1 MAEEKTIARKSE
13 DSDDGGLRLDFD
25 ISGMTCA
32 ACARRVESTLATHPG
47 VSRAGVNFALERA
60 TVAVDEAA
68 RADDLI
74 AAVRGAGYD
83 LSLRDRE
90 QGATSP
96 EADADD
102 RTRSAGKR
110 FLVALAFSLPAVV
123 VAMVLPMSEWVGWM
137 QFGLITPVQFWA
149 AAPFLKGAW
158 ANARHRA
165 ANMDTLVALGTLS
178 AYIYSVYAL
187 LTGMHIYFEIIGV
200 LVTFLL
206 LGKYLELRSRSR
218 ASRAISSLMEMGAKE
233 ARVIRSSLE
242 VTIPADEVMP
252 GDLMSVRPGE
262 RFPTDGELR
271 EGETAVDES
280 MLTGEP
286 VPVDKEPGDRVY
298 GATINSWGS
307 VLVEATAVGSDT
319 ALAQIARLVAEA
331 QVRKAPIER
340 AVDRVAAVFVPVVL
354 GIAALTFVAW
364 LVTGGSLESAVISS
378 VAVLIIACPCAMGL
392 ATPAAVMVG
401 TGRGAQLGI
410 LIKGGDVLER
420 SGKLDLVVLDKTG
433 TLTKGEMELT
443 DVRPA
448 PGVAAEEVLHLAASV
463 EAGSEHPIGSAI
475 VRGARARGIETS
487 PVTGFRSTTG
497 AGVEGLVNGGSVTVG
512 RRAGED
518 DEGPADA
525 GRPAADGATLVWA
538 RRDGRPLGALAVSD
552 TLRPGATDA
561 VARLHDLGLE
571 TVLLTGDNDTTAQAV
586 GAEVGVG
593 RVVAD
598 VRPEDKVAE
607 IRRLQ
612 STGAKV
618 AMAGDGIN
626 DAPAL
631 AQADLGIAL
640 GSGTDVAIEASD
652 LTLVGGDPR
661 SIAAAIDL
669 SRRTM
674 RTIKQNLFWAFAY
687 NVAAIPL
694 AALGYLDPAIAGIAM
709 AFSSVSVITNALRLR
724 RFHPAR

>member
-1 MAEEKTIARKSE
+1 MVDKGTIAREGDESAI
-13 DSDDGGLRLDFD
+13 RLDFD
-25 ISGMTCA
+25 VAGMTCA

-47 VSRAGVNFALERA
+47 VASAGVNFVLERA
-60 TVAVDEAA
+60 TVAVDEAG
-68 RADDLI
+68 RAGDLV

-83 LSLRDRE
+83 LSLRDQE
-90 QGATSP
+90 QGDATA
-96 EADADD
+96 EGDADD
-102 RTRSAGKR
+102 RTRLAGKR
-110 FLVALAFSLPAVV
+110 FLISLAFSLPAVFV
-123 VAMVLPMSEWVGWM
+123 GMALPMSDWVRWM

-149 AAPFLKGAW
+149 AAPFLMGAW

-178 AYIYSVYAL
+178 AYLYSIFAL
-187 LTGMHIYFEIIGV
+187 LAGMHIYFEIVGV
-200 LVTFLL
+200 LVTFIL

-233 ARVIRSSLE
+233 AYVIRSGRE
-242 VTIPADEVMP
+242 VTIPAEDVVP
-252 GDLMSVRPGE
+252 GDLMVVRPGE

-307 VLVEATAVGSDT
+307 VVVEATAVGSDT

-331 QVRKAPIER
+331 QVRKAPVER
-340 AVDRVAAVFVPVVL
+340 AVDRVAAIFVPVVL
-354 GIAALTFVAW
+354 GIAALTFVGW
-364 LVTGGSLESAVISS
+364 LATGGSLESAVISA
-378 VAVLIIACPCAMGL
+378 VAVLIIACPCALGL

-433 TLTKGEMELT
+433 TLTKGEMELI
-443 DVRPA
+443 DVEPA
-448 PGVAAEEVLHLAASV
+448 PGVSADELLHLAASV
-463 EAGSEHPIGSAI
+463 EAGSEHPIGNAI
-475 VRGARARGIETS
+475 VRGALERGIQPS
-487 PVTGFRSTTG
+487 PTKGFRSTTG
-497 AGVEGLVNGGSVTVG
+497 AGVEGRVNGEIVTVG
-512 RRAGED
+512 RRPQAVAGEKRTD
-518 DEGPADA
+518 WD
-525 GRPAADGATLVWA
+525 RSTADGATLVWA
-538 RRDGRPLGALAVSD
+538 HRNGEPLGALAVSD
-552 TLRPGATDA
+552 TLRPGAAEA
-561 VARLHDLGLE
+561 VTRLHDLGLE
-571 TVLLTGDNDTTAQAV
+571 TVLLTGDNDAAAHAV
-586 GAEVGVG
+586 AAEVGVE

-598 VRPEDKVAE
+598 VRPEGKVAE
-607 IRRLQ
+607 VRRLQ

-661 SIAAAIDL
+661 LIAAAIDL

-694 AALGYLDPAIAGIAM
+694 AAFGYLDPAIAGIAM

-724 RFHPAR
+724 RFHPTRE

>member
-1 MAEEKTIARKSE
+1 MRSTKP
-13 DSDDGGLRLDFD
+13 
-25 ISGMTCA
+25 A
-32 ACARRVESTLATHPG
+32 A
-47 VSRAGVNFALERA
+47 AG
-60 TVAVDEAA
+60 
-68 RADDLI
+68 DLI

-83 LSLRDRE
+83 LSPCDQE
-90 QGATSP
+90 HGDATP
-96 EADADD
+96 EENADD

-110 FLVALAFSLPAVV
+110 FLISLAFSLPAVL
-123 VAMVLPMSEWVGWM
+123 VAMALPMSDWVRWA

-158 ANARHRA
+158 SGVRHRA

-178 AYIYSVYAL
+178 AYLYSVYAL
-187 LTGMHIYFEIIGV
+187 LAGMHIYFEIIGV

-218 ASRAISSLMEMGAKE
+218 ASRAISTLMEMGAKE
-233 ARVIRSSLE
+233 ARVIRSERE
-242 VTIPADEVMP
+242 VTIPAEDVVP
-252 GDLMSVRPGE
+252 GDLMRVRPGE

-307 VLVEATAVGSDT
+307 VVVEATAVGSDT
-319 ALAQIARLVAEA
+319 ALAQIARLVTEA

-340 AVDRVAAVFVPVVL
+340 TVDRVAAIFVPVVL

-364 LVTGGSLESAVISS
+364 LTTGGSLESAVISA

-443 DVRPA
+443 DVQPA
-448 PGVAAEEVLHLAASV
+448 PGVSADELLHLAASV
-463 EAGSEHPIGSAI
+463 EAGSEHPIGNAI
-475 VRGARARGIETS
+475 VRGARERGIEPS
-487 PVTGFRSTTG
+487 PTKGFRSTTG
-497 AGVEGLVNGGSVTVG
+497 AGVEGRVNGGIVTVG
-512 RRAGED
+512 RRPRARAGE
-518 DEGPADA
+518 
-525 GRPAADGATLVWA
+525 GRAASDRSTADGATLVWA
-538 RRDGRPLGALAVSD
+538 HRNGEPLGALAVSD
-552 TLRPGATDA
+552 TLRPGAAEA
-561 VARLHDLGLE
+561 VTRLHDLGLE
-571 TVLLTGDNDTTAQAV
+571 TVLLTGDNDTAAHAV

-607 IRRLQ
+607 VRRLQ

-631 AQADLGIAL
+631 AQADLGIAI

-661 SIAAAIDL
+661 LIAAAIDL

-694 AALGYLDPAIAGIAM
+694 AAFGYLNPAIAGIAM
-709 AFSSVSVITNALRLR
+709 AFSSVSVIANALRLR
-724 RFHPAR
+724 RFQPTRQSRRVDSDRLDDRGRVDSDSLDPDSDRLDDRAE